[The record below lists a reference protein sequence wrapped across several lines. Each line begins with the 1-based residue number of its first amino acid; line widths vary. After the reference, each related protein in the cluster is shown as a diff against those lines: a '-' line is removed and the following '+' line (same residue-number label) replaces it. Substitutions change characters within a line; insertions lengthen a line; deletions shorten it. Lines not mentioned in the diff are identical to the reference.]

1 MAKINE
7 QKITFKLSKLVRDDA
22 EQELILDDEM
32 LATLFQAVQ
41 EMVGVEVLIE
51 LE

>member
-7 QKITFKLSKLVRDDA
+7 QKITFTLSKLVRNGEENNA
-22 EQELILDDEM
+22 ILDDEM
-32 LATLFQAVQ
+32 LATLFQALQ
-41 EMVGVEVLIE
+41 EMVGKEVLIE